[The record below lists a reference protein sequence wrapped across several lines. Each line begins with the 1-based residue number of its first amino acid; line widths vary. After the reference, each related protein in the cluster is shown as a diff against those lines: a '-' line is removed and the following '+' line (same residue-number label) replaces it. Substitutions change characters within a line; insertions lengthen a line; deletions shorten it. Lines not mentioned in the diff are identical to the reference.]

1 MGCGILHRAYVI
13 RKENN
18 KYLLDVIS
26 PYEALYSSVFGV
38 QADTLS
44 YSQDRMC
51 RRMFDELIDRLNY
64 REKLVI
70 DRLYGYRCDRCSI
83 SELAKDLET
92 DEDGIIEIKN
102 SALDRLR
109 DPNNYRYLEKRW
121 YSGTDL
127 TNAEYE
133 LDFGGKI
140 RAELLRYLTGCRTDI
155 DIISAVMRK
164 NDISIQRVYRN
175 VSVVSSETGRFETSL
190 SGEKS
195 IDDAVSALKA
205 FKITAKPVGN
215 NKKRRAIRGNV
226 ETILI
231 THAGVEQAY
240 KYSGLSDDDIA
251 ECVYR
256 VLTDSDEGYGCIINF
271 NISDGLMGLL
281 LLKGYMYLDSLVND
295 REQIYEDLVRGG
307 FHAKAEEFEKFADKA
322 EIYIADKTHTS
333 MTFVVVPESVALSIY
348 EDVPV
353 DYHELLASAEKTD
366 VEFAIMLIKN
376 VKREFAD
383 FSGLT
388 VTDEAKHRLD
398 SLHRDGKSA
407 DAV

>member
-215 NKKRRAIRGNV
+215 NKKRKAIRGNV

-256 VLTDSDEGYGCIINF
+256 VLTESDEGYGCILNF
-271 NISDGLMGLL
+271 NISDSLMGLL
-281 LLKGYMYLDSLVND
+281 LLKGYLYLDSLVND
-295 REQIYEDLVRGG
+295 REQIYEDLERGG
-307 FHAKAEEFEKFADKA
+307 FHAQAEKFEKFADKA

-333 MTFVVVPESVALSIY
+333 MTFVVVPEPVALSIY

-353 DYHELLASAEKTD
+353 DYHELLSSAEKAD
-366 VEFAIMLIKN
+366 GEFAIMLIKN

>member
-256 VLTDSDEGYGCIINF
+256 VLTESDEGYGCILNF
-271 NISDGLMGLL
+271 NISDSLMGLL
-281 LLKGYMYLDSLVND
+281 LLKGYLYLDSLVND
-295 REQIYEDLVRGG
+295 REQIYEDLERGG
-307 FHAKAEEFEKFADKA
+307 FRAQAEEFEKFADKA

-353 DYHELLASAEKTD
+353 DYHELLSSAEKTD

-407 DAV
+407 DVV

>member
-271 NISDGLMGLL
+271 NISDSLMGLL

-295 REQIYEDLVRGG
+295 REQIYEDLERGG
-307 FHAKAEEFEKFADKA
+307 FRAQAEEFEKFADKA

-353 DYHELLASAEKTD
+353 DYHELLSSAEKTD

-398 SLHRDGKSA
+398 SLHGDGKSA